1 MAREFR
7 EDFISSSLFEQE
19 IKLLD
24 NTPGIWAEST
34 FWITDL
40 QVPGVFYE
48 YDEAYAL
55 HCINPQTAKV
65 KIEQQNSLNVAVTSE
80 IQIMMDVEPIQCGE
94 LADNSYNTEVE
105 EGIIKV
111 TMDEESEPICN
122 EVMKPL
128 QQIPLDKNM
137 KLDALHNYNQEDMD
151 ETSHNNEDYS
161 DLWSPQDNK
170 KVSPNNWDYYLGFKM
185 KPQQRIGRHIVFN
198 L

>member
-7 EDFISSSLFEQE
+7 GDFISSSLFEQE
-19 IKLLD
+19 INLLD

-40 QVPGVFYE
+40 QVTGVFYE

-94 LADNSYNTEVE
+94 LADNSYNTEAE
-105 EGIIKV
+105 ERIIKV
-111 TMDEESEPICN
+111 TMDEESEPIKICN
-122 EVMKPL
+122 EVMEPM

-137 KLDALHNYNQEDMD
+137 KLDVQEPEFDHFYDAL
-151 ETSHNNEDYS
+151 SHLDY
-161 DLWSPQDNK
+161 QGQ
-170 KVSPNNWDYYLGFKM
+170 VSKD
-185 KPQQRIGRHIVFN
+185 
-198 L
+198 